1 MNGTTLPQQLQR
13 MDMERLRAYADNL
26 AFYQGQQWPGVQ
38 RRRERRLT
46 FNYAKT
52 LVEKTTSYLMSGIGF
67 AVDPLDPSPEAAEQ
81 ARAAERALGEGDE
94 ANQLAPL

>member
-26 AFYQGQQWPGVQ
+26 AFYQGQQWPGTQ

-67 AVDPLDPSPEAAEQ
+67 AVDPLDPSPEAAER
-81 ARAAERALGEGDE
+81 ARAAERALWGGYQ